1 VKKTVKPIPRF
12 FVGREEIK
20 DPFIIYPRPEPDR
33 EGTVYERR
41 QLDGTYYLVEPSC
54 PMEISFLRMLEHRIE
69 KFAPATGEGII
80 VSAEALAKIDA

>member
-1 VKKTVKPIPRF
+1 VKKTIKPIPRF
-12 FVGREEIK
+12 FADRKEVK
-20 DPFIIYPRPEPDR
+20 DPFIIYPRPELNRD
-33 EGTVYERR
+33 GDVYERR

-54 PMEISFLRMLEHRIE
+54 PMEISFLRLLEHRIE